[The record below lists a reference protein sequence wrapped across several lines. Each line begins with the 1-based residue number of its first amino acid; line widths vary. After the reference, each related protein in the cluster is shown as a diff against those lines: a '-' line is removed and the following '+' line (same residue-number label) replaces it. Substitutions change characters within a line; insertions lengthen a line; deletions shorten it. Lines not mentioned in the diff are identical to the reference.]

1 MNRNRY
7 EKYASLAGRP
17 LHLLEQTESTNKV
30 AMEMARDEAPAGTL
44 VVAESQTGGRG
55 RLGKTWLS
63 PPGTGLYFSMILRP
77 GLEPAV
83 MPRLTLGAGL
93 AVCRAI
99 DLVCKIEP
107 MIKWPNDILLA
118 DKKCGGIL
126 TETELPGKQSPR
138 IVLGIGLNISTPAQA
153 FPPDLRERATSLQDH
168 VDMPVVRGELLSV
181 MVDEIEKIISRLENE
196 DFSAILDAWRKRDAS
211 KDREMTW
218 VATSGRTVKGV
229 SLGPDSEGQLHI
241 RDHAGNV
248 HEILSGDIRLA
259 VTNNAN

>member
-1 MNRNRY
+1 MNLNSY
-7 EKYASLAGRP
+7 EKCTSLAGRP
-17 LHLLEQTESTNKV
+17 LHFLEQTESTNKV

-77 GLEPAV
+77 GLEPAE
-83 MPRLTLGAGL
+83 MPRLTIAAGL

-99 DLVCKIEP
+99 HLVCKIEP

-118 DKKCGGIL
+118 DRKCGGIL
-126 TETELPGKQSPR
+126 MEAELPGKQSAR
-138 IVLGIGLNISTPAQA
+138 IILGIGLNISTPVHA
-153 FPPDLRERATSLQDH
+153 FPPDLRERVTSLQDH
-168 VDMPVVRGELLSV
+168 VAMPVVRRELLSV
-181 MVDEIEKIISRLENE
+181 IVAEIEKIIYRLENE
-196 DFSAILDAWRKRDAS
+196 DFSAILAEWRKRDAT
-211 KDREMTW
+211 KNRKMTW

-229 SLGPDSEGQLHI
+229 SLGPDSEGRLHI
-241 RDHAGNV
+241 RDHGGNV

-259 VTNNAN
+259 G